1 MGPPTSA
8 VEVVGEIGRTPVPVA
23 ESTRHPGE
31 RPIPS
36 VKGHEREGPDQTDES
51 ATHAQGQVGTVGEAR
66 GDHEGRESEWA
77 LPRPSDLRRPPKAE
91 MGERK

>member
-1 MGPPTSA
+1 MVGPPTSA

-36 VKGHEREGPDQTDES
+36 VKGHEREGPES
-51 ATHAQGQVGTVGEAR
+51 NG
-66 GDHEGRESEWA
+66 
-77 LPRPSDLRRPPKAE
+77 
-91 MGERK
+91 